1 MVQRPAW
8 SSWFI
13 LQRQERKNNKRRP
26 FGPFIQ
32 LYVANTI
39 FPSIFFPPFISLS
52 SILLLLFCS
61 PALSLPFLLS
71 FCPKTIVLYLFT
83 IPVLPSSRNFRLLGA
98 DLAMNHTKPLSAPWR
113 HNHSSHSF
121 QQVSIFCASL
131 WSPMTA

>member
-1 MVQRPAW
+1 MSHSV
-8 SSWFI
+8 SSCYLFP
-13 LQRQERKNNKRRP
+13 LFCVPQ
-26 FGPFIQ
+26 GPPLFFTALIQ
-32 LYVANTI
+32 CA
-39 FPSIFFPPFISLS
+39 FPSIFFPSFISLS

-83 IPVLPSSRNFRLLGA
+83 IPVLPSSRKFRLLGA